1 MIEAV
6 KKKLSEILDKRVI
19 ISEKKLSEMRIS
31 EFEDKYQIKVPKQ
44 YREFLLNYGEA
55 YINTGY
61 QFPMIEKSIVTPQ
74 SGFETIDFLYSVSFI
89 ENAEQY
95 IEENGIKM
103 LPIGQASGD
112 IVCIGVQEDKTGKIF
127 YMYHESEDL
136 DYYLISESFVEFIL
150 SFEKQE
156 EKVINLDEV
165 EIELDEELLND

>member
-74 SGFETIDFLYSVSFI
+74 SRIETIDFCTVLVLL
-89 ENAEQY
+89 
-95 IEENGIKM
+95 KM
-103 LPIGQASGD
+103 LNNILKRMELR
-112 IVCIGVQEDKTGKIF
+112 CYLLDKQ
-127 YMYHESEDL
+127 
-136 DYYLISESFVEFIL
+136 VEIL
-150 SFEKQE
+150 S
-156 EKVINLDEV
+156 V
-165 EIELDEELLND
+165 